1 MRRMRVFG
9 EHNWQQYTTDEVTKM
24 RGHLLKYPVEIDR
37 MGKVKLLRGK
47 LDGIKVVVI
56 SDLAYI
62 RTVRS
67 VAHLLAKYQDV
78 KIYFVSPNAVKM
90 KITVDVDGDLR
101 FAYFRQAKNSLYIRM
116 ALLNLLLLG
125 WCQIVSKMHSVY
137 HDFSCL
143 FLDVDLSTSKVSTFQ
158 DAKMK
163 NEYGN
168 GDAEPHNARSKPYV
182 NWAHSKPYVNWAE
195 SMATSLDTGV
205 PWVMC
210 QCPDV
215 PLPPL

>member
-37 MGKVKLLRGK
+37 MGKVKLLR
-47 LDGIKVVVI
+47 
-56 SDLAYI
+56 AYI

-158 DAKMK
+158 DAKVCGLSYQAALPEVLEILK
-163 NEYGN
+163 SACETH
-168 GDAEPHNARSKPYV
+168 E
-182 NWAHSKPYVNWAE
+182 
-195 SMATSLDTGV
+195 L
-205 PWVMC
+205 
-210 QCPDV
+210 
-215 PLPPL
+215 PLAQT